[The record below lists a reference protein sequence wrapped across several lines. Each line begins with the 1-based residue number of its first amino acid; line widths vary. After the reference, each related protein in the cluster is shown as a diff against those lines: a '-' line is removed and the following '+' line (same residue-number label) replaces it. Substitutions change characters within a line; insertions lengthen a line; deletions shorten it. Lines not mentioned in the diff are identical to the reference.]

1 MTTKGEY
8 FMQTQR
14 VLFLCTGNSA
24 RSQIAEAILRKYGEG
39 RFEAYSA
46 GLKPKG
52 VHPLT
57 IQVMNEK
64 GYDLSAQHSK
74 GVGEY
79 LGKLLVQ
86 TLITLCDY
94 AEKNCPTVWPGVN
107 TRLHWAFDDPAAF
120 EGSDDQKLAKFRQV
134 RDQIEQRIKD
144 WLAEPTAEK
153 A

>member
-1 MTTKGEY
+1 
-8 FMQTQR
+8 MQTQR

-24 RSQIAEAILRKYGEG
+24 RSQMAEAILRKAGG
-39 RFEAYSA
+39 NRFEAYSA

-52 VHPLT
+52 IHPLT
-57 IQVMNEK
+57 IQVMEEK
-64 GYDLSAQHSK
+64 GYDLNAQHSK

-86 TLITLCDY
+86 TLITLCDD

-107 TRLHWAFDDPAAF
+107 TRLRWSFEDPSAF

-134 RDQIEQRIKD
+134 RDQIEKRVAD
-144 WLAEPTAEK
+144 WLAETPVK
-153 A
+153 V